1 MLLAAG
7 IAAVAMKVQDHRCA
21 GTGLIACWDVQQVG
35 ACQSAREERLV
46 DALPW
51 WCRYRLPTT
60 CTADR
65 GCDNRCFWQR
75 YSERQR
81 RRGRTTRGEQSAK
94 CNNDSPRLRRVSSS
108 SVPIF
113 SVESKPR
120 EALWG
125 LPEAALCAFL
135 RHVVHQLISPYV
147 PLLDGGGM
155 DC

>member
-1 MLLAAG
+1 
-7 IAAVAMKVQDHRCA
+7 MKVQNHRCA
-21 GTGLIACWDVQQVG
+21 GTCLIACWDVQQVG
-35 ACQSAREERLV
+35 AYQSARKDRLV

-51 WCRYRLPTT
+51 WCRHRLPTT

-75 YSERQR
+75 CSERQR

-94 CNNDSPRLRRVSSS
+94 CNDDPPYLRRVSSS
-108 SVPIF
+108 AVPIF

-120 EALWG
+120 EALGG
-125 LPEAALCAFL
+125 LLEASLCACL
-135 RHVVHQLISPYV
+135 KHVVHQLISPYV
-147 PLLDGGGM
+147 PLPDGGGM